1 MVNMNTFL
9 ELHYF
14 SGGLKS
20 QLFGSSKRPDWLPD
34 VDLVGLH
41 NDVFPARGEYV
52 VEFSRHNRAGKL
64 ITWLGIYSYGIDDQF
79 GDRANYNG
87 VGVWLVDAIPIHAS
101 VIISHLR
108 KICDSLV
115 EKGPVDSVRQACIEL
130 NNQSL
135 PSWIKDIN
143 ILPITDNGIP
153 FDTTSHPE
161 TYYIRADNS
170 NVTSALQDIS
180 NLIERNCI
188 IADAEIV
195 NFSRLLYLLID
206 KSVEIKNIK
215 YLKDIPESYSSTE
228 DLINYF
234 ANSTTELKNNSIDL
248 INQLKASFDQLANKD
263 LAITTITEK
272 VNQLEKENINLDN
285 QNSELT
291 KKINTKSDGERLED
305 LRNDIASLSLDPE
318 NKTKLLQSIDM
329 LVKNRGLNL
338 DKIDHSQNIQ
348 PTLNEIIRR
357 LDILKINFSKH
368 VTTFQQTTQ
377 PPINPPQEIENNI
390 NLLNIFF
397 IVTLIAIVG
406 FVAYV
411 FLGNDK
417 EKSRSE
423 DANETYNNGISI
435 EQYQPVEP
443 KPIEFKITASQV
455 RITSPTEI
463 VMLKDNSAELGAL
476 DSTPPV
482 YNLESGDCTL
492 DGKDLKALPGISEEI
507 CLVKAIYNNKE
518 SEVYI
523 KVDIPKVENKTPP
536 SGKDKPK
543 K

>member
-1 MVNMNTFL
+1 MNTFL

-20 QLFGSSKRPDWLPD
+20 QLLGASKRPDWLPD

-52 VEFSRHNRAGKL
+52 VELSRHNRAGKL
-64 ITWLGIYSYGIDDQF
+64 ITWLGIYSYGIDDQY

-108 KICDSLV
+108 NICDLLV

-135 PSWIKDIN
+135 PNWIKDIN

-153 FDTTSHPE
+153 FDTTSHPQ
-161 TYYIRADNS
+161 TYYIRADNTNIVS
-170 NVTSALQDIS
+170 TLQDIS

-188 IADAEIV
+188 IADPDIV

-215 YLKDIPESYSSTE
+215 YLTDIPDSYSSTE

-234 ANSTTELKNNSIDL
+234 ASSATELKNNTINL
-248 INQLKASFDQLANKD
+248 INQLQASVDELADKS
-263 LAITTITEK
+263 LEITTLTEK
-272 VNQLEKENINLDN
+272 VDQLEKENLNLDN

-291 KKINTKSDGERLED
+291 KKINTKSDSEQLED

-318 NKTKLLQSIDM
+318 NKAKLLQSIDK
-329 LVKNRGLNL
+329 LVMNRGLNL

-357 LDILKINFSKH
+357 LDLLKINLSKND
-368 VTTFQQTTQ
+368 TTFQQTDQ
-377 PPINPPQEIENNI
+377 PLINPPSLDVEDNI
-390 NLLNIFF
+390 NILKIFF
-397 IVTLIAIVG
+397 ILILIAIIG
-406 FVAYV
+406 FGAYIL
-411 FLGNDK
+411 LGNKKDM
-417 EKSRSE
+417 SSSE
-423 DANETYNNGISI
+423 DANETYNNGIPI

-482 YNLESGDCTL
+482 YNVEYGGCTL
-492 DGKDLKALPGISEEI
+492 EGKDLKALPGISKEI
-507 CLVKAIYNNKE
+507 CLIKAIYNNKE

-523 KVDIPKVENKTPP
+523 KVDIPKVENKTSP